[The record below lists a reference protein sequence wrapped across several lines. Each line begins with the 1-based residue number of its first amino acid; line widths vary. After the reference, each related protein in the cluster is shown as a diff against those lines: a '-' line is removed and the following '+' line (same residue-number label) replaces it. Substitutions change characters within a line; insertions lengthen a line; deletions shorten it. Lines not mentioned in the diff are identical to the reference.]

1 MFPHFAAD
9 FTWKMAL
16 ERQSHYR
23 AEADRARIVRTL
35 KDEERALDRA
45 LYVVHRTE
53 PRRLSVVPR
62 PVPTSG
68 HPSARSRPHPDDRHA
83 A

>member
-1 MFPHFAAD
+1 MFPNFSTD
-9 FTWKMAL
+9 LSWQMTL

-23 AEADRARIVRTL
+23 SNAERARLARRPEVEERPADRP
-35 KDEERALDRA
+35 
-45 LYVVHRTE
+45 LYVISRSE
-53 PRRLSVVPR
+53 PRRLSLVPR

-68 HPSARSRPHPDDRHA
+68 HPSARGRPRPDDRSA